1 MNAGC
6 LFTFLGVAMP
16 RVILTLIFFITNWL
30 ENSYDTKIWP
40 ILGFIFCPYTTL
52 AYLTAM
58 MNNDH
63 RLAGGWVLVVILGVI
78 LDILGQA
85 VATASKGEVDAAFE
99 DMMK

>member
-1 MNAGC
+1 
-6 LFTFLGVAMP
+6 
-16 RVILTLIFFITNWL
+16 
-30 ENSYDTKIWP
+30 
-40 ILGFIFCPYTTL
+40 
-52 AYLTAM
+52 M

-85 VATASKGEVDAAFE
+85 IATASKGEVDAAFE